1 MANAENLENGTNE
14 QTVSEEDQA
23 EAERIKEEANV
34 FFKG

>member
-14 QTVSEEDQA
+14 ETVSEEDRI
-23 EAERIKEEANV
+23 EAERIKEEANA